1 MYIQIKNPWRLL
13 LFIIYPWQHMYIW
26 VKKIREDIRK
36 LIYLRYTVRKI
47 GGVYKHTSLRVD
59 TP

>member
-13 LFIIYPWQHMYIW
+13 LFIMYPWQHMYIW
-26 VKKIREDIRK
+26 VKKFRGDIRK
-36 LIYLRYTVRKI
+36 LIYLRYTVHKI
-47 GGVYKHTSLRVD
+47 GGVYKHTWLGVD